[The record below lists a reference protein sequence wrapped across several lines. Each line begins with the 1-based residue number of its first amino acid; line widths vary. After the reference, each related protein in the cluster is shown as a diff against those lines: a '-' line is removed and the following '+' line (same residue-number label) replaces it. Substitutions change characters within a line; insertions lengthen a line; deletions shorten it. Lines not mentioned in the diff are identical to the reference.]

1 MHNLLAAGWLIAAVL
16 AFWLAYW
23 AGEAASAWFRV
34 GMALYALLLTLSL
47 VVAARAWL
55 NKRPDGG
62 ARTR

>member
-1 MHNLLAAGWLIAAVL
+1 MRTLLAAGWLIVAVL

-55 NKRPDGG
+55 NKRPYGG
-62 ARTR
+62 SRTQ